1 MKLYAQADFDANKL
15 DKQRETRFTLLCAL
29 PFLAAAVAAFVLRVE
44 WLCIAG
50 AFLCGAI
57 IILRYELRI
66 GPAIH
71 YGRFLREMHSGL
83 TKKTLG
89 TLVRVSGDL
98 TYEDGVNFREVIINI
113 YEDMDEEGERRFLLD
128 AKKEMPA
135 EWLGCDVVLT
145 SYGSCIVGAQLYT
158 PGETAGA

>member
-29 PFLAAAVAAFVLRVE
+29 PFLAAAVAAFVLRGE

-50 AFLCGAI
+50 AFLGGAI

-66 GPAIH
+66 GPAVH

-89 TLVRVSGDL
+89 TLVRISDDL
-98 TYEDGVNFREVIINI
+98 VYQDHVYSHEITINI

-128 AKKEMPA
+128 REKAFPA
-135 EWLGCDVVLT
+135 EWMGRDIVVT
-145 SYGSCIVGAQLYT
+145 SHGSFVLEAELYER
-158 PGETAGA
+158 GNA

>member
-1 MKLYAQADFDANKL
+1 MEYYARADYEENRAK
-15 DKQRETRFTLLCAL
+15 KKKAL
-29 PFLAAAVAAFVLRVE
+29 RLMIAAGVPFFVLAAMGFVMRLQALCMAASI
-44 WLCIAG
+44 LCCSSLI
-50 AFLCGAI
+50 FLYD
-57 IILRYELRI
+57 LKVK
-66 GPAIH
+66 PAMR
-71 YGRFLREMHSGL
+71 YGRYLREIAEGTSHR
-83 TKKTLG
+83 TLG

-158 PGETAGA
+158 PGETVGA

>member
-1 MKLYAQADFDANKL
+1 MKLYAQADFDANQK
-15 DKQRETRFTLLCAL
+15 DKQREVCIALLCAL
-29 PFLAAAVAAFVLRVE
+29 PFLITAIAAFVLRIE

-50 AFLCGAI
+50 AILCGAI
-57 IILRYELRI
+57 IILRYDLRI

-89 TLVRVSGDL
+89 TLVRVSEDL
-98 TYEDGVNFREVIINI
+98 VYQDHVFSHEITVNI

-128 AKKEMPA
+128 REKAFPA
-135 EWLGCDVVLT
+135 EWMGKDIVVT
-145 SYGSCIVGAQLYT
+145 SHGSFVLEAELYD
-158 PGETAGA
+158 GGNA